1 MVNKI
6 KHYGLLHSSLQ
17 RYQVISRWRGGWA
30 MLSDP
35 RSEIWWYGWWQL
47 ICSLLIQTF
56 INMSIQK
63 CSLKPSNWTL
73 KLRWIRSARVQR
85 CDGQSL
91 RGGGAA
97 LADLWRGGRWRKITF
112 LSIQFNFYLSVLN
125 KYSCNSTRAN
135 FVVPFANKRPIMSK
149 MLASRIDPLRFQ
161 ESWRL

>member
-91 RGGGAA
+91 RGGGEAQV
-97 LADLWRGGRWRKITF
+97 DLWRGGRWTTQPF
-112 LSIQFNFYLSVLN
+112 FPFTSA
-125 KYSCNSTRAN
+125 SCHFIPNNLLVS
-135 FVVPFANKRPIMSK
+135 FASERPMMSK
-149 MLASRIDPLRFQ
+149 VLATGMN
-161 ESWRL
+161 